1 MKLLHK
7 LLAPVLLLT
16 ATLLALLALSLW
28 FADQARRGY
37 EQIAVADAQ
46 INQVS
51 EIRSLSRALQRDTL
65 NLIFDPDP
73 AERNNIAGS
82 VQRRTQEIARRLE
95 GLVGGSKEEERA
107 KMREIQ
113 SLQSDALTSLGEVQ
127 KLAAANDAAKAH
139 ALFRDDLRKKERAAS
154 RVTDSFIEE
163 RAKAAE
169 ALKQAAEQ
177 SRNRAIWLQTLLS
190 LASALVAAGV
200 AAAVIVLGVTRPL
213 ALVTN
218 ALTALA
224 HGRQD
229 VVAPERASKDEIGAL
244 IEALRVFRDN
254 AAALRRLEAE
264 QAQAAAQAAEALK
277 AERAAIA
284 QDFEASVSAATSNVG
299 AGAAAILHAARDMA
313 MRQGDG
319 SSGAIQVATAA
330 DDTNV
335 RLSTVGAAVEEL
347 SASIGEIT
355 QQAARSSSTAREGVD
370 DVAQAAAQIKRLEQ
384 ASQEIAQVV
393 GLINEI
399 AAQTSLLALNATIE
413 AARAGDAGKGFAV
426 VANEVK
432 QLSNQTTAATEGIAR
447 QVAAIQSEAAQ
458 TAAAVQRIHGSIG
471 AIADNAASIAAAV
484 EQQRATT
491 DEINRTVS
499 NLSATMSDVSGR
511 IVKIGGSAIYSC
523 AGAIEVLW
531 IAEQLGETSETLSDD
546 AARFMS
552 RVTA

>member
-7 LLAPVLLLT
+7 LLAPVVLLT
-16 ATLLALLALSLW
+16 ATMLASLLMSLW
-28 FADQARRGY
+28 FAERARTDQD
-37 EQIAVADAQ
+37 QIAAADAQ
-46 INQVS
+46 IIQVG

-65 NLIFDPDP
+65 NLIFDPDQT
-73 AERNNIAGS
+73 EKTNIASS
-82 VQRRTQEIARRLE
+82 VQRRTQDMTRRLE
-95 GLVGGSKEEERA
+95 ALLSAATEEERPR
-107 KMREIQ
+107 MREIQ
-113 SLQSDALTSLGEVQ
+113 NLQTEVLASLAAVQ

-139 ALFRDDLRKKERAAS
+139 AAFRDDLRKKERAAS
-154 RVTDSFIEE
+154 RVTDGFMEE

-169 ALKQAAEQ
+169 ALKQGVEQ
-177 SRNRAIWLQTLLS
+177 SRKRTVWLQSLLGV
-190 LASALVAAGV
+190 ASALLAAGIAV
-200 AAAVIVLGVTRPL
+200 AVVLLGVTRPL
-213 ALVTN
+213 VAVTG

-229 VVAPERASKDEIGAL
+229 VIVPERSGKDEIGAL

-254 AAALRRLEAE
+254 AQALRRLEAE
-264 QAQAAAQAAEALK
+264 QALVAAQAADALK

-284 QDFEASVSAATSNVG
+284 RDFEASVSAATGQVG
-299 AGAAAILHAARDMA
+299 ESAAAILQAARDMA
-313 MRQGDG
+313 MRQGDS
-319 SSGAIQVATAA
+319 SSGAVQVATSA
-330 DDTNV
+330 DETNV

-355 QQAARSSSTAREGVD
+355 QQAARSSTTAREGVD
-370 DVAQAAAQIKRLEQ
+370 DVAKAAAQIKRLEH

-447 QVAAIQSEAAQ
+447 QVAAIQSEAGQ

-471 AIADNAASIAAAV
+471 AIADNAESIAAAV
-484 EQQRATT
+484 EEQRATT
-491 DEINRTVS
+491 DEINRTLT
-499 NLSATMSDVSGR
+499 NLSGMMGDVAAR
-511 IVKIGGSAIYSC
+511 VVKIGGSAIYSC
-523 AGAIEVLW
+523 ASAIEVLW
-531 IAEQLGETSETLSDD
+531 VAEQLGETSQSLSED
-546 AARFMS
+546 AARFLS